1 MSNNT
6 LPFSDVYNNL
16 GICNGLTTLGSYS
29 IPSLSTIYNSVS
41 NPTAPQSLGSGYF
54 SNDIYSANYVQGQNG
69 WKLFYNGNFEA
80 SNGYFRGNITGASGT
95 FSGSINAT
103 SGHVGGWTI
112 GATSLT
118 GGGVTLNSSTGAITG
133 GTITGAVYQ
142 TETASNKGIKIFLI
156 PYSGTGTGDAYIEM
170 WDSVGDAANIYMA
183 DTATVTI
190 EGADFYVHGDVGGD
204 TKSFIIDHPLKADRK
219 LRYVCPES
227 PEVLVMCRGNGDVNL
242 PDHFSAI
249 TVENSIQIIKDKKH

>member
-80 SNGYFRGNITGASGT
+80 NNGTFRGNIT
-95 FSGSINAT
+95 AT
-103 SGHVGGWTI
+103 SGTIGGWTI
-112 GATSLT
+112 GATTLT
-118 GGGVTLNSSTGAITG
+118 GGGTTLNSN
-133 GTITGAVYQ
+133 GTITGGIIQ
-142 TETASNKGIKIFLI
+142 TSATGNRVLLSGTNFDLEFLI
-156 PYSGTGTGDAYIEM
+156 GTQLYGKIYPTVFSPGLDGFTMESATGESSITLAEGVKDTIEIIAGATSVVLDDSNNSIIANGELDCNFLSVASLARPSPASTGDIYL
-170 WDSVGDAANIYMA
+170 DSTDHH
-183 DTATVTI
+183 
-190 EGADFYVHGDVGGD
+190 FYG
-204 TKSFIIDHPLKADRK
+204 
-219 LRYVCPES
+219 Y
-227 PEVLVMCRGNGDVNL
+227 NG
-242 PDHFSAI
+242 SAWKQLD
-249 TVENSIQIIKDKKH
+249 N